1 MRRLISILLISS
13 GIYSCISNS
22 RNQELRSA
30 TTRECVDPDAMINE
44 GQALVKEGDLVA
56 RLNGDPTSQYIR
68 NFNRSDK
75 SYSHAGIVLFEN
87 GHPCVYHIVN
97 GEESPKGEMKK
108 VSLSRFCDPRKNTA
122 FGIFRYK
129 LAASET
135 KSLKN
140 LILEWYA
147 KGVRFDSTFNLTTD
161 DRMYCSEMIGK
172 ALAKAT
178 DNKIL
183 IETTKLTTTEAKL
196 FSVYAHLPFNYT
208 SKLRIVSIDNLY
220 KNPSCYLIKEFN
232 YKTSN

>member
-1 MRRLISILLISS
+1 V
-13 GIYSCISNS
+13 SNA
-22 RNQELRSA
+22 RNQELRPVA
-30 TTRECVDPDAMINE
+30 TTKCVDPYAMINE
-44 GQALVKEGDLVA
+44 GQALLKEGDLVV

-75 SYSHAGIVLFEN
+75 RYSHAGILLFEN
-87 GHPCVYHIVN
+87 GHPYVYHIVN
-97 GEESPKGEMKK
+97 GEESPNGKMRK
-108 VSLSRFCDPRKNTA
+108 VSLSRFCDPRKNIA

-140 LILEWYA
+140 LVLKWYA
-147 KGVRFDSTFNLTTD
+147 KGVRFDSTFNLATD

-172 ALAKAT
+172 ALAKVT
-178 DNKIL
+178 DKKIL

-196 FSVYAHLPFNYT
+196 FSVYAHLPFSYT

-220 KNPSCYLIKEFN
+220 KNPACYLIKEYN